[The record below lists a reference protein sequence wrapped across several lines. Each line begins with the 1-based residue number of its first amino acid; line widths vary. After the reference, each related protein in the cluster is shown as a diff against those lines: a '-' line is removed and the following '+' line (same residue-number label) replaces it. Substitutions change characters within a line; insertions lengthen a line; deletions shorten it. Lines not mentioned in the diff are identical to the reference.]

1 MSEQHYQHQISSYI
15 NDELPSEQRQVIAAH
30 FLRCGACREEHDS
43 IKRVAR
49 LAGML
54 ERADAPVDT
63 WNVIETAL
71 VSGPRDRF
79 SLFNFKL
86 VPVAASLIV
95 LLLTGTALYF
105 GVVRKPRGEQTAG
118 QPKEIVAVPIP
129 PAPKRVAA
137 PEVIALAPTP
147 GPIQPVTPPIKDVP
161 SVRPPTN
168 PPTVIGPVIAKASW
182 DVETLAG
189 RPTIANSEIRDKL
202 VVGET
207 LETDAHSRARI
218 EVADIGQVE
227 VAPNSRV
234 RLLRSD
240 HDGHRLSLDRG
251 SLHAKISAPPRL
263 FIVDTPSAVAV
274 DLGCEYTLEVD
285 PTGNSKLHVTAGFVS
300 LEREGRDSLVPAG
313 AYCLTKRGQGLGTP
327 YFAGSSP
334 AFETALAKFDFSH
347 GGAASLAT
355 IVSEA
360 GAEDTLTL
368 WHLLPRT
375 TGADREKVFATLLSF
390 VELPPGVTRAG
401 ILKLDQQMLET
412 WRKAME
418 ELWFG

>member
-1 MSEQHYQHQISSYI
+1 MSEQHYQHQISAFI
-15 NDELPSEQRQVIAAH
+15 NDELSPEQRQAVAAH
-30 FLRCGACREEHDS
+30 CLRCETCRTEHDT

-49 LAGML
+49 LAGAL
-54 ERADAPVDT
+54 ERADAPVGT
-63 WNVIETAL
+63 WNMIDSAL
-71 VSGPRDRF
+71 ALDPRARF
-79 SLFNFKL
+79 SFRSFR
-86 VPVAASLIV
+86 PVTIAAGLLV

-105 GVVRKPRGEQTAG
+105 GAVRRPHGDQTAVG
-118 QPKEIVAVPIP
+118 PKESVAAPIP
-129 PAPKRVAA
+129 PAPKSVAA
-137 PEVIALAPTP
+137 PEVVAQVPTP
-147 GPIQPVTPPIKDVP
+147 GPTQPDAPPIKVGP
-161 SVRPPTN
+161 SASPRINSAPAL
-168 PPTVIGPVIAKASW
+168 GPAIAKASW
-182 DVETLAG
+182 EVETIAG
-189 RPTIANSEIRDKL
+189 RPTIANSDNTDKL

-207 LETDAHSRARI
+207 LETDANSRARI

-285 PTGNSKLHVTAGFVS
+285 PAGNSKLHVTAGFVS
-300 LEREGRDSLVPAG
+300 LERDGRDALVPAG
-313 AYCLTKRGQGLGTP
+313 AYCVTRRGQGLGTP

-334 AFETALAKFDFSH
+334 TFETALAKFDFSH
-347 GGAASLAT
+347 GGSASLAT
-355 IVSEA
+355 IVNEA

-375 TGADREKVFATLLSF
+375 TGADRAKVFAALLSF
-390 VELPPGVTRAG
+390 VELPPGVSRAG
-401 ILKLDQQMLET
+401 ILKLDQKMLES